1 MLLYCC
7 YYVPIVIYFIII
19 FQLFSLFLLL
29 FQFLLLLL
37 LLTSYSRASSLA
49 LLLPDWTPLG
59 LYHLRLDHPGLG
71 RSGSVPEG
79 FHRPQGE
86 VASGNCTPWWHH
98 MQCLPRLVRSS
109 MFYFTR
115 TALPPRSFPKDTCF
129 FGDGLLRSCSC
140 SSAPW
145 NFYHVPNPSGLWESI
160 LCHRRASTMTG

>member
-1 MLLYCC
+1 MLLLYCCC
-7 YYVPIVIYFIII
+7 YYVPIVIYYIII
-19 FQLFSLFLLL
+19 FLLFFLFLLL

-37 LLTSYSRASSLA
+37 LLTPYSRASSLA

-86 VASGNCTPWWHH
+86 VASGNCTPWGHH
-98 MQCLPRLVRSS
+98 MQCLPRLVLSS

-115 TALPPRSFPKDTCF
+115 RALPPRSFPKDTCF
-129 FGDGLLRSCSC
+129 FPVPAALPHGISIMCLTHPVFENPFSAIGGLR
-140 SSAPW
+140 P
-145 NFYHVPNPSGLWESI
+145 
-160 LCHRRASTMTG
+160 